1 VTKPPPGSLV
11 GSSAA
16 GVGVG
21 VSCGGIER
29 TLFNP
34 MMEGAGGVGVIVG
47 VDKGALDRP
56 IIMGAIAGV
65 SVGVGVS
72 TLMLIIDPPA
82 IPSITTGGVAVGV
95 AVGVGVG
102 VSNPIPIINGAIK
115 DDNNEGSGVSVRV
128 AVGVG
133 VSTLMLIIM
142 GAPAPIGGWISTDT
156 EALAEPP
163 FEELTFTTFEL
174 LQPGGAATTRAIPIR
189 TAAPGSGMSP
199 IDVFGGE
206 IHAKQS
212 PKESEIVTPYAIP
225 GPLLITE
232 IKNCTFS
239 PTFAGPG

>member
-1 VTKPPPGSLV
+1 
-11 GSSAA
+11 
-16 GVGVG
+16 
-21 VSCGGIER
+21 
-29 TLFNP
+29 
-34 MMEGAGGVGVIVG
+34 MEGAGGVGVIVG
-47 VDKGALDRP
+47 NDKGTLGKPSTR
-56 IIMGAIAGV
+56 GAIVGV

-82 IPSITTGGVAVGV
+82 IPSITTGGVGV
-95 AVGVGVG
+95 AVGVGG
-102 VSNPIPIINGAIK
+102 
-115 DDNNEGSGVSVRV
+115 
-128 AVGVG
+128 
-133 VSTLMLIIM
+133 STLMLIIM